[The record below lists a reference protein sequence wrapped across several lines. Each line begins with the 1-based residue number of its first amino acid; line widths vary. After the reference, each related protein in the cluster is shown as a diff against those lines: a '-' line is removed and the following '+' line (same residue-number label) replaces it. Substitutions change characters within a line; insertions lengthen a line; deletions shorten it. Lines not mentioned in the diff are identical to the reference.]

1 MAVPSQFSQRAQG
14 SSSLTTSRYPG
25 HLSSIPQ
32 VESDKHE
39 VLLVLPPQPE
49 ASPRAPDRVG
59 SWPLHAPLLQ
69 VNGFQGN
76 RRCLVLRNA
85 VKEWVPSPLPRKGI
99 CVASGKGGR
108 ALPQSPS
115 GLAPCRALAQ
125 WAKAARGSCTLR
137 QRWRPRAFKAAAGC
151 SCL

>member
-59 SWPLHAPLLQ
+59 SWPLHAPLSQ

-76 RRCLVLRNA
+76 RRCLVLRN
-85 VKEWVPSPLPRKGI
+85 VKEWVPSPLPKERDLCGLRQGWP
-99 CVASGKGGR
+99 CPPTVTFRPGALQGSGSVGKGG
-108 ALPQSPS
+108 Q
-115 GLAPCRALAQ
+115 GLLY
-125 WAKAARGSCTLR
+125 AA
-137 QRWRPRAFKAAAGC
+137 AAAAGC